1 MKLTLLSRK
10 GCHLCADMKNFIIK
24 LKTFRA
30 LELEEIDISGNIK
43 LLELWDKEIPVL
55 LLGEQIIA
63 KHRITED
70 ELEKKLTV
78 LLADEG

>member
-1 MKLTLLSRK
+1 
-10 GCHLCADMKNFIIK
+10 MKNFIIK